1 MGLYDESWCVDCG
14 KSQPYSS
21 DDVVCGTCTANA
33 YETRSGQLINYIKLH
48 IISLEQDSAE
58 VQKDL
63 DYEEDLESDE
73 YRMLEIQDI
82 YLNGQLSATRHLL
95 SLASDILGVQ
105 LEETNVHN

>member
-14 KSQPYSS
+14 KSQPYSP
-21 DDVVCGTCTANA
+21 DDVVCGDCTSEA
-33 YETRSGQLINYIKLH
+33 YEKRSIQLVNYMKLH
-48 IISLEQDSAE
+48 VISLEQDSE
-58 VQKDL
+58 QVQKDL

-82 YLNGQLSATRHLL
+82 YLNGQLSAARHLL

-105 LEETNVHN
+105 LEEK